1 MREKFYTTNLPPE
14 AKRLISSI
22 LQIYRRRAC
31 VNIYTLK
38 IYRLFKQR
46 IQAQTMKMGRIF
58 KKCFF
63 QILRQSY
70 GLILQKLFFYAY
82 HKFPKKS

>member
-22 LQIYRRRAC
+22 LQIYRRRPC

-58 KKCFF
+58 KKCFSNLETKLCLNIAETF
-63 QILRQSY
+63 FLRIS
-70 GLILQKLFFYAY
+70 
-82 HKFPKKS
+82 